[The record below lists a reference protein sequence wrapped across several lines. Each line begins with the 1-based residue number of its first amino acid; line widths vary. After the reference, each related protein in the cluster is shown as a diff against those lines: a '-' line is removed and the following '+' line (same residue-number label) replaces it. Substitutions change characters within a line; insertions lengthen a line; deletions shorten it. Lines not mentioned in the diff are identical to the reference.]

1 MSWAHFGCNGENI
14 TFCTQLPNKI
24 KNIYIEKEKGH
35 TFVRA
40 EWRSKLVKLT
50 DWVPSTR
57 IGDSEWD
64 STFFYI
70 LNTCKK

>member
-1 MSWAHFGCNGENI
+1 MVTIWIAYGENI

-24 KNIYIEKEKGH
+24 KNIYRKGK
-35 TFVRA
+35 RA
-40 EWRSKLVKLT
+40 YICESRMEIKVGQIDGLGAF
-50 DWVPSTR
+50 DE

-70 LNTCKK
+70 LNTCKKW